1 MKFLLRY
8 SNAVKQFHFIAIDLF
23 IDSYLI
29 ITAQKVLTYVSSETV
44 NSQYRKQM
52 FRAWTA

>member
-29 ITAQKVLTYVSSETV
+29 ITGQKVLTYVSSETV
-44 NSQYRKQM
+44 NSQ
-52 FRAWTA
+52 